1 MASSSPDTE
10 SPYTVGAIAG
20 LRTGQSWITNSG
32 IIKLNFMLAIF
43 QISSYATGYDGSM
56 MNGLQSLTTWQ
67 NSFNNP
73 GASELGLLNAI
84 QNVGQLITMPICA
97 FSCDK
102 FGRRPVLLAGAF
114 VLMIGVALQAAAQNV
129 GMFIA
134 ARGII
139 GMGLVLNITA
149 APLLL
154 LELAF
159 PRQQGPQVAIYNSL
173 WNLGALA
180 AAWITYGTF
189 RIEST
194 WAWRIPSLLQGL
206 SSVIQ
211 IGLCLLIEESPRWLI
226 SKERDEEARKLI
238 CKYHANGDDSDL
250 LVTLEME
257 EIRTALQL
265 EHEARQNT
273 SYLTFFQSKGNIRRF
288 FIILSVGFFSQWSG
302 NGLISYYLTLIL
314 DSIGYTAES
323 TQTLINALLTLWSM
337 IWSLVFA
344 ALMNK
349 FGRRTLFLISTGGIL
364 AVYIVWTALEA
375 TYENKTA
382 LDGTGGDGYAKGV
395 LAMIFLYKFFFSIG
409 WTPLQVTY
417 CIEIL
422 PFNLRARGLVL
433 YNLFV
438 ALAGIFNQYVNPIG
452 VTNSK
457 WKFYITYDVWL
468 AFELVVVYFLFVE
481 TGNLSLEETAVILDG
496 EEHGDTLAG
505 VTASIV
511 EKKLGEHEKDRAV
524 VESKVVT
531 KTL

>member
-1 MASSSPDTE
+1 MTRPSLNPE
-10 SPYTVGAIAG
+10 LPFTVGGIGDKSKA
-20 LRTGQSWITNSG
+20 LSWLSNSG
-32 IIKLNFMLAIF
+32 IVKLNFMLVIF

-56 MNGLQSLTTWQ
+56 MNGLQSLTTWK

-84 QNVGQLITMPICA
+84 QNVGQLVTMPVCA
-97 FSCDK
+97 ISCDK
-102 FGRRPVLLAGAF
+102 FGRRPVLFVGAF
-114 VLMIGVALQAAAQNV
+114 ILLIGVVLQAAAQNV

-159 PRQQGPQVAIYNSL
+159 PKQQGPQVAIYNSL
-173 WNLGALA
+173 WNLGALV

-189 RIEST
+189 RVHNT

-206 SSVIQ
+206 SSLIQ
-211 IGLCLLIEESPRWLI
+211 LGLCFLVEESPRWLI
-226 SKERDEEARKLI
+226 SQDRDDEARKLI
-238 CKYHANGDDSDL
+238 CKYHANGNDSDP

-257 EIRTALQL
+257 EIRTALRL
-265 EHEARQNT
+265 ETEARENT
-273 SYLTFFQSKGNIRRF
+273 SYLTFFHGRANLRRF
-288 FIILSVGFFSQWSG
+288 FIILCIGFFSQWSG

-314 DSIGYTAES
+314 NSIGYTAES
-323 TQTLINALLTLWSM
+323 TQTLINALLTLWGM

-344 ALMNK
+344 SVMNR

-375 TYENKTA
+375 TYEKTTA
-382 LDGTGGDGYAKGV
+382 LDGTGGDSYAK
-395 LAMIFLYKFFFSIG
+395 A
-409 WTPLQVTY
+409 
-417 CIEIL
+417 IL
-422 PFNLRARGLVL
+422 PFDLRARGLVL

-438 ALAGIFNQYVNPIG
+438 ALASIFNQYVNPIG
-452 VTNSK
+452 VTNSG
-457 WKFYITYDVWL
+457 WKYYITYDVWL

-481 TGNLSLEETAVILDG
+481 TGCLSLEETAVILDG
-496 EEHGDTLAG
+496 DEVETKLIDE
-505 VTASIV
+505 TASMT
-511 EKKLGEHEKDRAV
+511 EKKLGEHTKPLSTAKNLVTEN
-524 VESKVVT
+524 ES
-531 KTL
+531 LP

>member
-1 MASSSPDTE
+1 MVMSEPKAE
-10 SPYTVGAIAG
+10 SPFTISALGSRGTG
-20 LRTGQSWITNSG
+20 LSWLSNSG
-32 IIKLNFMLAIF
+32 IIKLNLMLVLL

-56 MNGLQSLTTWQ
+56 MNGLQSLTTWKT
-67 NSFNNP
+67 SFNNP
-73 GASELGLLNAI
+73 GPSELGLLNAI
-84 QNVGQLITMPICA
+84 QNVGQLVTMPICA
-97 FSCDK
+97 ISCDR
-102 FGRRPVLLAGAF
+102 FGRRPVLFAGAF
-114 VLMIGVALQAAAQNV
+114 VLLVGVALQAAAQNV

-173 WNLGALA
+173 WNLGALV
-180 AAWITYGTF
+180 AAWITYGSF
-189 RIEST
+189 RIGST
-194 WAWRIPSLLQGL
+194 WAWRLPSLLQGL
-206 SSVIQ
+206 SSVLQ
-211 IGLCLLIEESPRWLI
+211 IGLCFLIEESPRWLI
-226 SKERDEEARKLI
+226 SKERDDEARKLI
-238 CKYHANGDDSDL
+238 CKYHANGDDSDP

-265 EHEARQNT
+265 ENEARRTT

-314 DSIGYTAES
+314 NSIGYTAES

-337 IWSLVFA
+337 IWSLVFSA
-344 ALMNK
+344 VMNR
-349 FGRRTLFLISTGGIL
+349 FGRRTLFLISTAGIL

-375 TYENKTA
+375 TYEKRSA
-382 LDGTGGDGYAKGV
+382 DGTGGGGYAKGV
-395 LAMIFLYKFFFSIG
+395 LAMIFLYNFFYSVG

-422 PFNLRARGLVL
+422 PFDLRARGLVL

-452 VTNSK
+452 VTNST

-481 TGNLSLEETAVILDG
+481 TGSLSLEETAVILDG
-496 EEHGDTLAG
+496 EEYGNKLVG
-505 VTASIV
+505 VAVSAAEQKIV
-511 EKKLGEHEKDRAV
+511 ERAKVQAMANEEIVSEKL
-524 VESKVVT
+524 
-531 KTL
+531 

>member
-1 MASSSPDTE
+1 MSEPKVE
-10 SPYTVGAIAG
+10 SPFTIGALGSRGTG
-20 LRTGQSWITNSG
+20 LSWLSNSG
-32 IIKLNFMLAIF
+32 IIKLNLILVLL

-56 MNGLQSLTTWQ
+56 MNGLQSLTTWKT
-67 NSFNNP
+67 SFNNP
-73 GASELGLLNAI
+73 GPSELGLLNAI

-97 FSCDK
+97 ISCDR
-102 FGRRPVLLAGAF
+102 FGRRPVLFAGAF
-114 VLMIGVALQAAAQNV
+114 VLLVGVALQAAAQNV

-139 GMGLVLNITA
+139 GMGLVLNITV

-159 PRQQGPQVAIYNSL
+159 PRQQGPNVAIYNSL
-173 WNLGALA
+173 WNLGALV
-180 AAWITYGTF
+180 AAWITYGSF
-189 RIEST
+189 RIGNT
-194 WAWRIPSLLQGL
+194 WAWRLPSLLQGV
-206 SSVIQ
+206 SSVLQ
-211 IGLCLLIEESPRWLI
+211 IGFCFLIEESPRWLI

-238 CKYHANGDDSDL
+238 CKYHANGDDSDP

-257 EIRTALQL
+257 EIRIALQL
-265 EHEARQNT
+265 ENEARRTT
-273 SYLTFFQSKGNIRRF
+273 SYLTFFQTKGNIRRF

-314 DSIGYTAES
+314 NSIGYTAES

-337 IWSLVFA
+337 IWSLVFSSI
-344 ALMNK
+344 MNR
-349 FGRRTLFLISTGGIL
+349 FGRRTLFLISTAGIL
-364 AVYIVWTALEA
+364 AVYIVWTGLEA
-375 TYENKTA
+375 TYEKQSA
-382 LDGTGGDGYAKGV
+382 DGTGGDGYAKGV
-395 LAMIFLYKFFFSIG
+395 LAMIFLYNFFYSVG

-422 PFNLRARGLVL
+422 PFDLRARGLVL

-452 VTNSK
+452 VTNST

-481 TGNLSLEETAVILDG
+481 TGSLSLEETAVILDG
-496 EEHGDTLAG
+496 EEYGDKLVEVALS
-505 VTASIV
+505 TAEQKIV
-511 EKKLGEHEKDRAV
+511 ERAKVQAMTNSGIVSEK
-524 VESKVVT
+524 S
-531 KTL
+531 

>member
-1 MASSSPDTE
+1 MPEPKVE
-10 SPYTVGAIAG
+10 SPFTIGALGSRGNG
-20 LRTGQSWITNSG
+20 LSWLSNSG
-32 IIKLNFMLAIF
+32 IIKLNLMLVLL

-56 MNGLQSLTTWQ
+56 MNGLQSLTSWK

-97 FSCDK
+97 ISCDK
-102 FGRRPVLLAGAF
+102 FGRRPVLFAGAF
-114 VLMIGVALQAAAQNV
+114 VLLVGVALQAAAQNV

-173 WNLGALA
+173 WNLGALV
-180 AAWITYGTF
+180 AAWVTYGSF
-189 RIEST
+189 RINST
-194 WAWRIPSLLQGL
+194 WAWRLPSLLQGV
-206 SSVIQ
+206 SSVLQ
-211 IGLCLLIEESPRWLI
+211 IGLCFRIEESPRWLI
-226 SKERDEEARKLI
+226 SKERDDEARKLI
-238 CKYHANGDDSDL
+238 CKYHANGDDSDP

-257 EIRTALQL
+257 EIRTAIQL
-265 EHEARQNT
+265 EHEARRTT
-273 SYLTFFQSKGNIRRF
+273 SYMTFFQTKGNIRRF
-288 FIILSVGFFSQWSG
+288 FIILCVGFFSQWSG

-314 DSIGYTAES
+314 NSIGYTSES

-344 ALMNK
+344 AVMNR
-349 FGRRTLFLISTGGIL
+349 FGRRTLFLISTAGIL

-375 TYENKTA
+375 TYEKRTA
-382 LDGTGGDGYAKGV
+382 LDGNGGDGYAKGV
-395 LAMIFLYKFFFSIG
+395 LAMIFLYNFFYSVG

-422 PFNLRARGLVL
+422 PFDLRARGLVL

-452 VTNSK
+452 VTNST

-481 TGNLSLEETAVILDG
+481 TGDLSLEETAVILDG
-496 EEHGDTLAG
+496 EEYGNKLIG
-505 VTASIV
+505 VALSTAEMKIDESAKV
-511 EKKLGEHEKDRAV
+511 QATVTSETVPEKL
-524 VESKVVT
+524 
-531 KTL
+531 